1 MMSHVSHWSDALA
14 TILRCFGKVSRVWS
28 CCSDMLRWITL
39 RNLKRSQKHETILK
53 PNPSTIPTACTVD
66 ASVFCIARTACSWDF
81 VVQWC
86 AEVLRKD
93 RKAEV
98 PDCTALNC
106 HGSSCSSKQTQ
117 QNDSSWTTSI
127 ESTVASHRSRIRE
140 PESRCAPCLKAHL
153 NFQFHLFLDLGH
165 LSSSQQKP
173 RDSVLLVQI
182 LRTFCPQV
190 PCEDRWPARRQIV
203 FWQKQKRLQ
212 QNRQNV
218 RNSKEN
224 SNDNHD
230 LLMKRIDDVLKH
242 NNRFYT
248 DYTTI

>member
-1 MMSHVSHWSDALA
+1 MLFSSFRFTFNVSCPVPAPEFEVIPLILKGTSSLLPLLASADLEHHTSASFSDDVSCCHWPYALA
-14 TILRCFGKVSRVWS
+14 AILRCFGKVSRVWS
-28 CCSDMLRWITL
+28 CGSDVLRWITL
-39 RNLKRSQKHETILK
+39 RNLKRSQKHETMLK

-140 PESRCAPCLKAHL
+140 PEIRCAPCLKAHL
-153 NFQFHLFLDLGH
+153 NFQFHLFSDLGH

-173 RDSVLLVQI
+173 RDSVLLV
-182 LRTFCPQV
+182 
-190 PCEDRWPARRQIV
+190 
-203 FWQKQKRLQ
+203 
-212 QNRQNV
+212 
-218 RNSKEN
+218 
-224 SNDNHD
+224 
-230 LLMKRIDDVLKH
+230 
-242 NNRFYT
+242 
-248 DYTTI
+248 